1 MRRIK
6 MDTKHELD
14 VILNRYSQDV
24 KMVYKEILSKD
35 TSVTKKTSERK
46 QDIEM
51 LIMKVVEKSD
61 N

>member
-1 MRRIK
+1 